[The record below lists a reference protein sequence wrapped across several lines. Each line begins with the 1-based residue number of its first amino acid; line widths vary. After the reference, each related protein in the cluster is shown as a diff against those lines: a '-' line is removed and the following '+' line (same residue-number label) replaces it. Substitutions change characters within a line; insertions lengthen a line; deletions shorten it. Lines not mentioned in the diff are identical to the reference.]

1 MAKSVEELQTWQ
13 RAVQLDVAVSAI
25 IEQPGFQKDRRLKE
39 QILDAVDSLVSTS
52 AEGFEQPTDRAF
64 AKYLYTS
71 KASNGETRTRW
82 LLARN
87 RRYITAAEFDTCNRL
102 SDELA
107 RMLSG
112 FIKYLI
118 RSDRRDRG
126 LGKPNDSRNDSR
138 LTTDW
143 RLATVTGDCDWD

>member
-1 MAKSVEELQTWQ
+1 MAKSVEELQIWQ

-25 IEQPGFQKDRRLKE
+25 IENPGFQKDRRLKE
-39 QILDAVDSLVSTS
+39 QTLDAVDSLVSNI

-71 KASNGETRTRW
+71 KASNGEARARL

-102 SDELA
+102 ADEVA

-112 FIKYLI
+112 FIKYLMK
-118 RSDRRDRG
+118 SDRRDRG
-126 LGKPNDSRNDSR
+126 LGRPNDRRD
-138 LTTDW
+138 D
-143 RLATVTGDCDWD
+143 